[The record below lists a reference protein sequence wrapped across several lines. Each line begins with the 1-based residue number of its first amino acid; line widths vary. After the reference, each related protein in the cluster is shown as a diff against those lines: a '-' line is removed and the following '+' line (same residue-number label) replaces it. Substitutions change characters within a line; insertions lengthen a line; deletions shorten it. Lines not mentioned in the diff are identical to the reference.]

1 MIDSVKWAIA
11 INSLLSIFV
20 YKKQPLYLK
29 LNLNTTM
36 NKTLV
41 KENKLK
47 LKDKKDMELLFNNEV
62 DFKSFIFHLRRIFYQ
77 LEHKPLILTNM

>member
-1 MIDSVKWAIA
+1 
-11 INSLLSIFV
+11 
-20 YKKQPLYLK
+20 
-29 LNLNTTM
+29 M

-47 LKDKKDMELLFNNEV
+47 LKDKKDMELLFNNEA
-62 DFKSFIFHLRRIFYQ
+62 DFKSFIFHLRRIFFQ